1 VWLWETRTPGAFTF
15 HVKAYGGLT
24 GHAVDPK
31 TLPADIRGI
40 AGNPSGKSV
49 YVKEREVLRLI
60 SQRFRETLMPLAR
73 AGKLGVIVFQ
83 FPPWFDC
90 KSSNMDYVLF
100 CKQLM
105 AELSIA
111 VEFRHGS
118 WLSGARAS
126 EVFAFLNWLKKGI
139 ATALRYAYSYSD
151 AELREFMPAVKEADR
166 QAKKTYAMFNNCHRG
181 SATANAAR
189 LKELLREA

>member
-1 VWLWETRTPGAFTF
+1 M
-15 HVKAYGGLT
+15 
-24 GHAVDPK
+24 
-31 TLPADIRGI
+31 
-40 AGNPSGKSV
+40 
-49 YVKEREVLRLI
+49 KEREVLRLI
-60 SQRFRETLMPLAR
+60 GRRFRETLMPLAR

-90 KSSNMDYVLF
+90 KGSNMDYVLF
-100 CKQLM
+100 CKELM
-105 AELSIA
+105 ADLSLA

-118 WLSGARAS
+118 WLSGAKAS
-126 EVFAFLNWLKKGI
+126 EVLAFLREHAITYIAADEPQYGTLATVPFMPFVTTDTAYFRFHGRNGENWLKKGI
-139 ATALRYAYSYSD
+139 ATSLRYAYSYSD
-151 AELREFMPAVKEADR
+151 AELRQFVPALKEADR